1 MHFLANHQEI
11 TRKEV
16 QALLDVGQSTARRVV
31 KEIDVR
37 IARGESGHG
46 GPHLQPRRRA
56 WRRATP
62 PRWRV
67 RMIESVAIE
76 PAPLRQVY
84 GSQAL
89 AATIERLEKR
99 VADYHTQTAL
109 AASTDYP
116 AGE

>member
-16 QALLDVGQSTARRVV
+16 QALLDVGRSTARRVV
-31 KEIDVR
+31 KEIDAR
-37 IARGESGHG
+37 MARGESGHG
-46 GPHLQPRRRA
+46 GPHL
-56 WRRATP
+56 P
-62 PRWRV
+62 PVEGPGGGRPAKMAAC
-67 RMIESVAIE
+67 MIESVAIE

-109 AASTDYP
+109 TASADYP

>member
-1 MHFLANHQEI
+1 MA
-11 TRKEV
+11 
-16 QALLDVGQSTARRVV
+16 A
-31 KEIDVR
+31 
-37 IARGESGHG
+37 
-46 GPHLQPRRRA
+46 
-56 WRRATP
+56 
-62 PRWRV
+62 

-76 PAPLRQVY
+76 PAPLRQMY

>member
-16 QALLDVGQSTARRVV
+16 QALLDVGRSTARRVV

-37 IARGESGHG
+37 MARGESGHG
-46 GPHLQPRRRA
+46 GRPA
-56 WRRATP
+56 KMAAC
-62 PRWRV
+62 
-67 RMIESVAIE
+67 MIESVAIE

-109 AASTDYP
+109 TASADYP